1 MTVEELDM
9 KIDKLTAEE
18 NELLFKKELI
28 RKRNPA
34 NKRKQFKEIDEELK
48 EKRNHRFL
56 YEQIKD

>member
-1 MTVEELDM
+1 MEELDV

-18 NELLFKKELI
+18 NEMLFKKELI

-34 NKRKQFKEIDEELK
+34 NKRKLFKEIDEELK
-48 EKRNHRFL
+48 ETRNHRLL